1 MKILIF
7 VFLFFIGCE
16 KQNDKVKIVQKEK
29 QNIFVPK
36 FDANRSWDYLI
47 TQTNFGPRNPNSV
60 GHERTLQYL
69 ANELKLYADSI
80 SLQTFYHT
88 GYNEQL
94 RLTNI
99 FASFNPQN
107 KNRLLLLAHW
117 DTRPRAE
124 NDPNP
129 KLRLNPILGANDG
142 ASGVAVLLEIANQLK
157 NNKLDFGV
165 DILLVDGE
173 DYGKPSDLANYSI
186 GAKHFV
192 KTKSPTYQP
201 KFAILLDMV
210 GDADLQ
216 IPIEIN
222 SLKFAPK
229 LIQKIWNIA
238 EELNVHQFVKSPG
251 NEIYDDHISLNESG
265 IPTIDII
272 DFDYP
277 NWHTSHDAPK
287 SCSKNSLDAVGKVL
301 LNFIYNLPFD
311 EEFLK

>member
-1 MKILIF
+1 M
-7 VFLFFIGCE
+7 
-16 KQNDKVKIVQKEK
+16 
-29 QNIFVPK
+29 
-36 FDANRSWDYLI
+36 
-47 TQTNFGPRNPNSV
+47 
-60 GHERTLQYL
+60 
-69 ANELKLYADSI
+69 
-80 SLQTFYHT
+80 
-88 GYNEQL
+88 
-94 RLTNI
+94 
-99 FASFNPQN
+99 
-107 KNRLLLLAHW
+107 LLAHW